1 MCGIAGIISLNN
13 NPIDNLD
20 LLAMSDS
27 INYRGPD
34 GEGFLLSNDDGFA
47 ANVKTVRPLASVTS
61 LHNKQNISLAHRRL
75 SIIDLAAAASQ
86 PMADMAG
93 RYHIVF
99 NGEIYNHAE
108 LRLELEQ
115 AGYKFKTDHS
125 DTEVILNAYACWGI
139 SCLQRFN
146 GMWAFVLWDSL
157 KNKVFIARDRTGKKP
172 FFYTIAQNQFYF
184 ASELKALLKVAAIPA
199 EMDEVA
205 LYDYLTYLMVPA
217 PKTIFKNIY
226 KLPAAHY
233 VLFTPGQPF
242 EPQQYWSPLS
252 NQPYLNLSEEEI
264 AEGLREQLYA
274 SAKLRMVADVEV
286 GVLLSGG
293 LDSSINLACLSKYN
307 TKPIKAFSVGF
318 ESSAGYTNEFK
329 YAREVAD
336 LFKSDYHELVLKE
349 QDFFDFLPRMIYH
362 QGEPIADTANIPIY
376 YISKMAREA
385 GVKVLLG
392 GEGSDEIFIGYEHWR
407 MAKNFADVMEGRPYL
422 AGLTARL
429 HQSIKPLRDRRSVYH
444 SWYEKVV
451 GGHPVFWSGTELR
464 SEREKRGILS
474 TDFLER
480 VGQHST
486 FSSISSVYQQ
496 YLQNGK
502 LDVYAWMSASDL
514 QHRLPDLLL
523 ARLDRMTMAASV
535 EGRNPFLDVNLIE
548 YVMRIPPHLKTKN
561 KTEKYILKKA
571 FEGILPDTII
581 YRKKDSFTVPLPKLF
596 SDARTKEMSMSA
608 IEGFNK
614 KTGLF
619 NSSFIAELSQ
629 NKRSN
634 ELWNII
640 NLALWHEEFTKDRSS
655 SGSLAPN
662 DAS

>member
-1 MCGIAGIISLNN
+1 MCGIAGIISLNRD
-13 NPIDNLD
+13 PINASD
-20 LLAMSDS
+20 LVKMADCIS
-27 INYRGPD
+27 YRGPD
-34 GEGFLLSNDDGFA
+34 GEGFLASNQSEFISA
-47 ANVKTVRPLASVTS
+47 LRFQRPLAALTAIDHIQS
-61 LHNKQNISLAHRRL
+61 IGLAHRRL
-75 SIIDLAAAASQ
+75 SIIDLATSANQ
-86 PMADMAG
+86 PMTEVTE
-93 RYHIVF
+93 RYYIVF

-146 GMWAFVLWDSL
+146 GMWAFVLWDSVE
-157 KNKVFIARDRTGKKP
+157 NKVFIARDRAGKKP

-184 ASELKALLKVAAIPA
+184 ASELKALLKVSAIPA

-217 PKTIFKNIY
+217 PKTIFKNIF

-233 VLFTPGQPF
+233 ALFTPGQPF
-242 EPQQYWSPLS
+242 EPMQYWSPLAD
-252 NQPYLNLSEEEI
+252 QPYLNHTEKEI

-318 ESSAGYTNEFK
+318 ESSADYNNEFQ
-329 YAREVAD
+329 YARQVAD
-336 LFKSDYHELVLKE
+336 LFKADYHELILKE

-407 MAKNFADVMEGRPYL
+407 LAKNFAHVMEGRPYL

-444 SWYEKVV
+444 SWYDKVV
-451 GGHPVFWSGTELR
+451 GGYPVFWSGTELR
-464 SEREKRGILS
+464 SEKEKRGILS

-486 FSSISSVYQQ
+486 FSSINSVYQQ
-496 YLQNGK
+496 YLQKGK
-502 LDVYAWMSASDL
+502 SDIYAWMSASDL
-514 QHRLPDLLL
+514 QYRLPDLLL

-548 YVMRIPPHLKTKN
+548 YVMRIPPDLKTKN

-571 FEGILPDTII
+571 FEGILPDAII
-581 YRKKDSFTVPLPKLF
+581 YRKKDSFSVPLPKLF

-608 IEGFNK
+608 IEDFNN

-634 ELWNII
+634 ELWNIV

-655 SGSLAPN
+655 SGTLAPN

>member
-1 MCGIAGIISLNN
+1 M
-13 NPIDNLD
+13 
-20 LLAMSDS
+20 
-27 INYRGPD
+27 
-34 GEGFLLSNDDGFA
+34 
-47 ANVKTVRPLASVTS
+47 
-61 LHNKQNISLAHRRL
+61 
-75 SIIDLAAAASQ
+75 
-86 PMADMAG
+86 
-93 RYHIVF
+93 
-99 NGEIYNHAE
+99 
-108 LRLELEQ
+108 
-115 AGYKFKTDHS
+115 
-125 DTEVILNAYACWGI
+125 
-139 SCLQRFN
+139 
-146 GMWAFVLWDSL
+146 
-157 KNKVFIARDRTGKKP
+157 
-172 FFYTIAQNQFYF
+172 
-184 ASELKALLKVAAIPA
+184 
-199 EMDEVA
+199 
-205 LYDYLTYLMVPA
+205 
-217 PKTIFKNIY
+217 
-226 KLPAAHY
+226 
-233 VLFTPGQPF
+233 
-242 EPQQYWSPLS
+242 
-252 NQPYLNLSEEEI
+252 NLSEEEI

-486 FSSISSVYQQ
+486 FSSISLVYQQ